1 MLLSNS
7 KCTSCKN
14 KNFCKHYDY
23 LCKSFDIN
31 VDIKECDNYISDM
44 KLRSWSKGTAI
55 QSDSIRH
62 GVLKT
67 PNTIITTPKLESLTV
82 PDKDVLR
89 FRDINNSSLTNI
101 TSTPVEVKK
110 VKCERCGKEVIE
122 TEAQVCD
129 KCGKLTC
136 YECGSVLIDLDSNK
150 PILTCYDCIPE
161 NIANEPAMEWN
172 IDNFTVKEEEEVEQ
186 PKKTTKRTSRKSKK
200 Q

>member
-1 MLLSNS
+1 M
-7 KCTSCKN
+7 
-14 KNFCKHYDY
+14 
-23 LCKSFDIN
+23 
-31 VDIKECDNYISDM
+31 
-44 KLRSWSKGTAI
+44 
-55 QSDSIRH
+55 
-62 GVLKT
+62 
-67 PNTIITTPKLESLTV
+67 
-82 PDKDVLR
+82 KDV
-89 FRDINNSSLTNI
+89 
-101 TSTPVEVKK
+101 V
-110 VKCERCGKEVIE
+110 EVIE
-122 TEAQVCD
+122 TEAQKCD